1 MNILFEKILR
11 KKKNEIKREIKM
23 LEYFSK
29 KKKKDRFTKIIST
42 VNFLIRKKKS
52 KILFKSN
59 HIEMKS
65 SSVILI
71 ILL

>member
-42 VNFLIRKKKS
+42 VNFLIRKKK
-52 KILFKSN
+52 
-59 HIEMKS
+59 
-65 SSVILI
+65 
-71 ILL
+71 